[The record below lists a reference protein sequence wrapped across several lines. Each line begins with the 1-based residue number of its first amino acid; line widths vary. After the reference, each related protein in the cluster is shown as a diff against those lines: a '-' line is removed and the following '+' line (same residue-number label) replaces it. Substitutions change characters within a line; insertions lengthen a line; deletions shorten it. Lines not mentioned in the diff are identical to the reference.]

1 MTASDRLRYTEIPI
15 SHGSGA
21 VPALGFGTLI
31 PDPLAAKQAIGK
43 ALEVGFRHFDC
54 AERYRN
60 EDAVGSVL
68 EGVFKSGLVQREAV
82 CVTTKLW
89 NNNHRPERVR
99 PAFEASCGRLRID
112 YVDCYL
118 MHTPFAF
125 RPGNEQEPRDENG
138 KVIYDTGVTLTET
151 WRALEQLVDDGRCR
165 SIGLSNVSLEQLKE
179 VFEAARIKPAA
190 LQVESHPYLPQWEL
204 FDYCREHQIV
214 FMAYAALGHGM
225 TPRVTED
232 PVIVSIAQRVRKSP
246 AQVVLAWGVQRGTA
260 VLTTSTNA
268 GFIEQNFDISSLPE
282 DAMTEIRE
290 RLTARTRFNAVVK
303 SGVPGCIPHE
313 A

>member
-1 MTASDRLRYTEIPI
+1 
-15 SHGSGA
+15 
-21 VPALGFGTLI
+21 
-31 PDPLAAKQAIGK
+31 LAAKQAIGK

-138 KVIYDTGVTLTET
+138 KVIWLIRLLRGSRL
-151 WRALEQLVDDGRCR
+151 
-165 SIGLSNVSLEQLKE
+165 
-179 VFEAARIKPAA
+179 AA
-190 LQVESHPYLPQWEL
+190 
-204 FDYCREHQIV
+204 
-214 FMAYAALGHGM
+214 
-225 TPRVTED
+225 
-232 PVIVSIAQRVRKSP
+232 
-246 AQVVLAWGVQRGTA
+246 
-260 VLTTSTNA
+260 
-268 GFIEQNFDISSLPE
+268 
-282 DAMTEIRE
+282 
-290 RLTARTRFNAVVK
+290 
-303 SGVPGCIPHE
+303 
-313 A
+313 